1 MSTAEILDEL
11 SKLTPSERRQIA
23 ERLLELDRG
32 AVVLRSRGLDVPAA
46 AELRARLAVFADD
59 WGSPEMESYDDYDA
73 AKAKL

>member
-32 AVVLRSRGLDVPAA
+32 AVDLRSRGLDVPAA
-46 AELRARLAVFADD
+46 A
-59 WGSPEMESYDDYDA
+59 
-73 AKAKL
+73 